1 VVKVGGDI
9 RDVVAPLYLIKEPI
23 RQYSSLKIGESG
35 WKQPLEALKEASA
48 DYELVLV
55 EGAMSSFTGL
65 LNEKVQRPSSTAE
78 VAAMLGVSTVV
89 VVGCDKEGIEGALA
103 STLNYVKLLKE
114 LGVNVTGVILNKV
127 RTSYLT

>member
-1 VVKVGGDI
+1 MSVVKVGGDI

-55 EGAMSSFTGL
+55 EGAMSSFTG
-65 LNEKVQRPSSTAE
+65 
-78 VAAMLGVSTVV
+78 GVV
-89 VVGCDKEGIEGALA
+89 
-103 STLNYVKLLKE
+103 LLK
-114 LGVNVTGVILNKV
+114 KFSV
-127 RTSYLT
+127 RLRR